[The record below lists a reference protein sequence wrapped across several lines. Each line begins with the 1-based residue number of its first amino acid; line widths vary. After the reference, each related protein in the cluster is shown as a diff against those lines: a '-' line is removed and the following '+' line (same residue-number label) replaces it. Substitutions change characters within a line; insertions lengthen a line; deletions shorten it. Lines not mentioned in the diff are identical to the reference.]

1 MNYVEK
7 INNTNAMDKK
17 TIDTPLQG
25 VSDEDRRYMQMAI
38 DKATENVQQGGGPF
52 GAVIVRDG
60 EVLAVDGNSVV
71 PDNDPT
77 AHAEVNAIRHAC
89 RDLKTFNLAG
99 CTLYASCEPCPMC
112 LSSAYWAGVSRL
124 CFAATRDD
132 AAEAGF
138 SDAFIYDQL
147 DLPVDQRSIPCHT
160 FMRDEAQQ
168 SFVAWNEKTD
178 KTEY

>member
-1 MNYVEK
+1 MNK
-7 INNTNAMDKK
+7 LKTCQNNMNENEHIILPQEVSEEDK
-17 TIDTPLQG
+17 L
-25 VSDEDRRYMQMAI
+25 YMQMAI
-38 DKATENVQQGGGPF
+38 DKATENVKVGGGPF

-89 RDLKTFNLAG
+89 SDLRTFNLAG

-124 CFAATRDD
+124 CYAATRDD

-138 SDAFIYDQL
+138 SDAFIYEQL
-147 DLPVDQRSIPCHT
+147 DLPVEQRSIPSVH
-160 FMRDEAQQ
+160 FMRDEAQVP
-168 SFVAWNEKTD
+168 FNTWIEDEEKVR
-178 KTEY
+178 Y

>member
-1 MNYVEK
+1 MKEK
-7 INNTNAMDKK
+7 KQMKMPQNIEE
-17 TIDTPLQG
+17 
-25 VSDEDRRYMQMAI
+25 SDMRYMQMAI
-38 DKATENVQQGGGPF
+38 DKATENVKAGGGPF

-89 RDLKTFNLAG
+89 RDLRTFNLEG

-132 AAEAGF
+132 AASAGF

-147 DLPVDQRSIPCHT
+147 ELPLEQRSIPCQH
-160 FMRDEAQQ
+160 FMREEAQAP
-168 SFVAWNEKTD
+168 FNAWNENEEKTR
-178 KTEY
+178 Y

>member
-1 MNYVEK
+1 MHEK
-7 INNTNAMDKK
+7 EP
-17 TIDTPLQG
+17 TILLNEI
-25 VSDEDRRYMQMAI
+25 SEDDMRYMQMAI
-38 DKATENVQQGGGPF
+38 DKATENVKAGGGPF

-60 EVLAVDGNSVV
+60 EVLAVDGNTVV

-89 RDLKTFNLAG
+89 HKLNTFDLTG

-124 CFAATRDD
+124 CFAATRND
-132 AAEAGF
+132 AAGAGF

-147 DLPVDQRSIPCHT
+147 NLPIDQRSILCQH
-160 FMRDEAQQ
+160 FMREEAQA
-168 SFVAWNEKTD
+168 SFNAWNEKED
-178 KTEY
+178 KTRY

>member
-1 MNYVEK
+1 MQKNNEKSTKMEMNEK
-7 INNTNAMDKK
+7 ELIQEISEEDK
-17 TIDTPLQG
+17 
-25 VSDEDRRYMQMAI
+25 RYMQMAI
-38 DKATENVQQGGGPF
+38 DKAADNVKEGGGPF

-60 EVLAVDGNSVV
+60 VVLAVDGNSVV

-89 RDLKTFNLAG
+89 RDLRTFNLTG

-132 AAEAGF
+132 AANAGF

-147 DLPVDQRSIPCHT
+147 ALPVEQRSIPCIH
-160 FMRDEAQQ
+160 FMRDEAQVP
-168 SFVAWNEKTD
+168 FDAWNENEEKTR
-178 KTEY
+178 Y

>member
-1 MNYVEK
+1 MN
-7 INNTNAMDKK
+7 NNEQLILTNVIAEEDK
-17 TIDTPLQG
+17 Q
-25 VSDEDRRYMQMAI
+25 YMQMAI
-38 DKATENVQQGGGPF
+38 DKATENVKAGGGPF
-52 GAVIVRDG
+52 GAVIVRNG

-71 PDNDPT
+71 PGNDPT

-89 RDLKTFNLAG
+89 RDLRSFNLEG

-132 AAEAGF
+132 AANAGF

-147 DLPVDQRSIPCHT
+147 DLPIEQRSIPCEH
-160 FMRDEAQQ
+160 FMRDEAQAP
-168 SFVAWNEKTD
+168 FAAWNENED
-178 KTEY
+178 KTRY